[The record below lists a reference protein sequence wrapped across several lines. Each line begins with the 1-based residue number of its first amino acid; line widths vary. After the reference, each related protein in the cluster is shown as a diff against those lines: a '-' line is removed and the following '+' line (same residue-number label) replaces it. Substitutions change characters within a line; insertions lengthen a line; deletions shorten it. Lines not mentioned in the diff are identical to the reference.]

1 MARYTGPKNKKNRR
15 FGLPLKNGKPDTKR
29 TSTGRGRRLSDY
41 GLQLR
46 EKQKAKYLYG
56 ILERQF
62 RNYYIKASNLEGV
75 TGDRLLQLLENR
87 LDNVVY
93 RLGFAKTRP
102 QARQYV
108 SHGHIQ
114 VNSKKVN
121 IPSYQLKSGDQITWR
136 ESSQSSDIVKNA
148 SDNSGFESVVPTWL
162 NVDSNRFS
170 GEVLSEPAVS
180 DVELI
185 IDTRLIVE
193 FYSR

>member
-1 MARYTGPKNKKNRR
+1 M
-15 FGLPLKNGKPDTKR
+15 
-29 TSTGRGRRLSDY
+29 
-41 GLQLR
+41 R

-121 IPSYQLKSGDQITWR
+121 IPSYQLKTGDQITWK

-148 SDNSGFESVVPTWL
+148 TDNSGFESVVPTWL

-170 GEVLSEPAVS
+170 GEVLSEPTLS

>member
-1 MARYTGPKNKKNRR
+1 M
-15 FGLPLKNGKPDTKR
+15 
-29 TSTGRGRRLSDY
+29 
-41 GLQLR
+41 R

-121 IPSYQLKSGDQITWR
+121 IPSYQLKTGDQITWK

-148 SDNSGFESVVPTWL
+148 TDNSGFESLVPTWL

-170 GEVLSEPAVS
+170 GEVLSEPTLS

>member
-1 MARYTGPKNKKNRR
+1 MGNV
-15 FGLPLKNGKPDTKR
+15 
-29 TSTGRGRRLSDY
+29 DY
-41 GLQLR
+41 QLR

-121 IPSYQLKSGDQITWR
+121 IPSYQLKTGDQITWK

-148 SDNSGFESVVPTWL
+148 TDNSGFESVVPTWL

-170 GEVLSEPAVS
+170 GEVLSEPTLS

>member
-1 MARYTGPKNKKNRR
+1 M
-15 FGLPLKNGKPDTKR
+15 
-29 TSTGRGRRLSDY
+29 
-41 GLQLR
+41 QLR

-121 IPSYQLKSGDQITWR
+121 IPSYQLKTGDQITWK

-148 SDNSGFESVVPTWL
+148 TDNSGFESVVPTWL

-170 GEVLSEPAVS
+170 GEVLSEPTLS

>member
-1 MARYTGPKNKKNRR
+1 M
-15 FGLPLKNGKPDTKR
+15 
-29 TSTGRGRRLSDY
+29 
-41 GLQLR
+41 
-46 EKQKAKYLYG
+46 
-56 ILERQF
+56 
-62 RNYYIKASNLEGV
+62 
-75 TGDRLLQLLENR
+75 
-87 LDNVVY
+87 
-93 RLGFAKTRP
+93 
-102 QARQYV
+102 

-148 SDNSGFESVVPTWL
+148 SDNSGFEAVVPTWL

-170 GEVLSEPAVS
+170 GEVLSEPTVS